1 MVLKWWGS
9 LTSKLDGYPVTSE
22 PHLWW
27 QACPW
32 RKSLSRKIA
41 LTRIKFYGRKLQV
54 KAFLAFGKMQGC
66 ADFMRFGAIL
76 CPGNFRHG
84 QALPCR
90 LSLRATME
98 RKPVHDFLLPFIHWR
113 SQDCT
118 KWNNKSNPRKISIEP
133 LNCLIVLVGQWEL
146 RDITRKLETFAREHG
161 YKRTVLMTR
170 ERMDYA
176 IKLYEGLGY
185 KRIENYPP
193 YQHMD
198 DAVCYANDLPAIS
211 LTV

>member
-1 MVLKWWGS
+1 M
-9 LTSKLDGYPVTSE
+9 
-22 PHLWW
+22 
-27 QACPW
+27 
-32 RKSLSRKIA
+32 
-41 LTRIKFYGRKLQV
+41 
-54 KAFLAFGKMQGC
+54 
-66 ADFMRFGAIL
+66 
-76 CPGNFRHG
+76 RHG
-84 QALPCR
+84 
-90 LSLRATME
+90 
-98 RKPVHDFLLPFIHWR
+98 
-113 SQDCT
+113 
-118 KWNNKSNPRKISIEP
+118 

-198 DAVCYANDLPAIS
+198 DAVCYAKDLPAIS